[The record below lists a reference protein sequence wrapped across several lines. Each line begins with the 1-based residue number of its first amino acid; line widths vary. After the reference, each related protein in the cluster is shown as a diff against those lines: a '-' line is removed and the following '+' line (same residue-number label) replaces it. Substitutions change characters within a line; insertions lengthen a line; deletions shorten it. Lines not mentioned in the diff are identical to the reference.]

1 MIQVNPEGL
10 RAIRAYLL
18 HSHKHGGDLND
29 IPISAWAACA
39 AKDDRAEIELKSS
52 ETVSGQPEDFE
63 IPPDGFDLSLTIDE
77 FEDWANHAT
86 WSFFEDGQFGD
97 QDIEV
102 GCEEDGQ
109 AVFEPHGV
117 GSIWKTGQAI
127 HTNGKLITVTYQ
139 CAVNWEGT
147 VRERFKEE
155 HTLARPG
162 GSETWT
168 VIGLKLLDSDFEPL
182 QGFEMEHA
190 LDICGGKLAEFRNIK
205 VLNLIPPVVD
215 EQIEIESE
223 QQEFV
228 VERHNSSNITFHG
241 D

>member
-1 MIQVNPEGL
+1 MIQVNSEGL
-10 RAIRAYLL
+10 RAIRAYL
-18 HSHKHGGDLND
+18 HNAHKHGGDLND
-29 IPISAWAACA
+29 IPISVWAACA

-77 FEDWANHAT
+77 FEHWANHAT

-97 QDIEV
+97 QDIEF

-127 HTNGKLITVTYQ
+127 HINGKQITVTYQ

-155 HTLARPG
+155 HTLARSG

-168 VIGLKLLDSDFEPL
+168 LIGVKLLTLDFMPL
-182 QGFEMEHA
+182 LGPDLEHA
-190 LDICGGKLAEFRNIK
+190 LNNCGGKLAEFRSIN
-205 VLNLIPPVVD
+205 VLNLISPVVS
-215 EQIEIESE
+215 EQIEMDSDTQLLLIE
-223 QQEFV
+223 
-228 VERHNSSNITFHG
+228 
-241 D
+241 